1 MSPRTPAQ
9 EVKYLQALGYAWG
22 RKDATPLHSPLEQD
36 TLKTGSQEFATF
48 YSQAEEKTGHRWELV
63 HAWAYFSTLSYEEQQ
78 GYYVTWHQE
87 PANA

>member
-1 MSPRTPAQ
+1 MSPRTPTQ

-22 RKDATPLHSPLEQD
+22 RKDATPCASTLTQD

-48 YSQAEEKTGHRWELV
+48 YSQYEEKVGTHLSLES
-63 HAWAYFSTLSYEEQQ
+63 AWAYFSTLSYDEQQ
-78 GYYVTWHQE
+78 AYYVTWRQE